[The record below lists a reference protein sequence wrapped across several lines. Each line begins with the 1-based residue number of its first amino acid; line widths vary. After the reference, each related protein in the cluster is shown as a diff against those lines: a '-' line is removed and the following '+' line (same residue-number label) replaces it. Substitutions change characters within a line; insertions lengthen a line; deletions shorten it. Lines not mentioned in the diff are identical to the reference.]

1 MTDDISHPPKMSAG
15 GCMCGAVRYTIAE
28 KPLATGLCHCNRC
41 RPQSGS
47 AFSTVIFVNRS
58 AVTITGETADFEDV
72 GSSGL
77 KVLRRYCPRCG
88 SPLFTVPDVTPDL
101 MMVKAGGTDSNEWFH
116 PIWELFVGQAQA
128 MGCAHPRRGAVRRQS
143 GNLRKNR
150 DELVAEKQSPLRR
163 SR

>member
-1 MTDDISHPPKMSAG
+1 MPDDISQPREMLAG

-47 AFSTVIFVNRS
+47 AFSAVVFVNRS

-101 MMVKAGGTDSNEWFH
+101 MMVKAGGIDSNEWFN
-116 PIWELFVGQAQA
+116 PIWELFVGRRRPWVAPIPGAAQFE
-128 MGCAHPRRGAVRRQS
+128 
-143 GNLRKNR
+143 GNP
-150 DELVAEKQSPLRR
+150 EI
-163 SR
+163 